1 MSGEHAI
8 ERPLLALE
16 LSQRQGGVAV
26 IDADGVEHVRMVAGG
41 RRDRDDFLPA
51 IDSVCSGAGIRPRDL
66 KSVAVDLGPGGFTG
80 LRVSIAAAQAI
91 AETAGA
97 MVIGVPAADVAIAST
112 LGAEASELAGEVAVI
127 AATRNGSGW
136 QSHFT
141 RGTSSSNWRIK
152 GVPGLRETPTAGLD
166 GVLAD
171 DHLMDDWRAAF
182 EDAGVPVIEPRF
194 DPAVLAR
201 LALEASP
208 TLERVD
214 LIVASDPAVLRPIY
228 PRVPEAVRLWQ
239 ERDRV

>member
-1 MSGEHAI
+1 MSVERVI

-51 IDSVCSGAGIRPRDL
+51 IDSVCSAAGIRPRDL
-66 KSVAVDLGPGGFTG
+66 TSVAVNLGPGGFTG

-97 MVIGVPAADVAIAST
+97 TVVGVPAADVAIAST
-112 LGAEASELAGEVAVI
+112 LAGEASELVGEVAVI

-141 RGTSSSNWRIK
+141 RGASSSNWRMK
-152 GVPGLRETPTAGLD
+152 GMPGLRESPTTDVD

-171 DHLMDDWRAAF
+171 EHLMEDWRAAF
-182 EDAGVPVIEPRF
+182 EDAGIPVIEPRF
-194 DPAVLAR
+194 DPAALAR
-201 LALEASP
+201 LALHASP
-208 TLERVD
+208 TSERIDLVVD
-214 LIVASDPAVLRPIY
+214 SDPATLRPIY